1 MRRSVPRASCDIT
14 REDGVADAATCWTQ
28 ADGVGRCSTKA
39 EAERAERANMASA
52 QGRNRAPLRRH
63 QGALSRLAVSGGFE
77 VGGASPRAFSR
88 DIMAPKRKA
97 PEEENDAP
105 PAFLL
110 KTKRF
115 VVNLARIKGSM
126 GLGIDDQHTAMFKAR
141 WRRLGPAGAP
151 EATVSARSSRWLPQA
166 PASLRQSAARSA
178 LAGHIGLLFDAGI
191 T

>member
-1 MRRSVPRASCDIT
+1 M
-14 REDGVADAATCWTQ
+14 
-28 ADGVGRCSTKA
+28 
-39 EAERAERANMASA
+39 
-52 QGRNRAPLRRH
+52 
-63 QGALSRLAVSGGFE
+63 RLAASE

>member
-52 QGRNRAPLRRH
+52 QGRNRAPLANRH
-63 QGALSRLAVSGGFE
+63 QGALSRLAVSARFE

-115 VVNLARIKGSM
+115 VVNLTRLKGSM
-126 GLGIDDQHTAMFKAR
+126 GLGIDDQHATLSKTR
-141 WRRLGPAGAP
+141 RRRLGFVLWRRQIVPLAAP
-151 EATVSARSSRWLPQA
+151 SS
-166 PASLRQSAARSA
+166 
-178 LAGHIGLLFDAGI
+178 G
-191 T
+191 

>member
-52 QGRNRAPLRRH
+52 QGRNRAPMRI
-63 QGALSRLAVSGGFE
+63 GTKALCHVGGVRFE

>member
-1 MRRSVPRASCDIT
+1 MLDAGRRGGPLQHEGRGGEG
-14 REDGVADAATCWTQ
+14 RESEH
-28 ADGVGRCSTKA
+28 GVGAGTKQGTH
-39 EAERAERANMASA
+39 AN
-52 QGRNRAPLRRH
+52 RH
-63 QGALSRLAVSGGFE
+63 QGALSRLAVSTFE